1 MAPVRPPRW
10 TRTKGSCLRYLI
22 TGGAGFIGS
31 HLADRLVGRGDDV
44 VLLDNL
50 STGALDNIHHLV
62 DAGVPFVEGSVLDH
76 PLVSRLLKDR
86 DVVVHLAATVG
97 VELVV
102 REPLQTLLNNV
113 RGTEI
118 ILDAAMQ
125 TGAKVLVAS
134 SSEVYGKNAAG
145 ALQEDSDRILGSLFK
160 ARWSYAV
167 SKEVDE
173 IFAFEYWRE
182 LRLPTVVAR
191 LFNCVGPRQTGA
203 FGMVVPRFVQQALTG
218 VPLTVFGDGTQSR
231 CFCHVSDTVS
241 GLLSLLD
248 SDAVIGDVFNVGA
261 QNETSMRNLAEL
273 VIEMTG
279 SSSPIT
285 FTPYNVAYEPGFE
298 DMERRLPDISKIAA
312 VTGWAPTY
320 SLRDILGDV
329 IAHERA
335 RLDGAPSAPR
345 EAS

>member
-1 MAPVRPPRW
+1 MED
-10 TRTKGSCLRYLI
+10 CLRYLI

-50 STGALDNIHHLV
+50 STGSMENIRQLV
-62 DAGVPFVEGSVLDH
+62 HAGVPFVEGSVLDH
-76 PLVSRLLKDR
+76 PLVSRLVADR
-86 DVVVHLAATVG
+86 EVVVHLAATVG

-102 REPLQTLLNNV
+102 KEPLQTLLNNV

-118 ILDAAMQ
+118 VLDAAMEA
-125 TGAKVLVAS
+125 GSKVLVAS
-134 SSEVYGKNAAG
+134 SSEVYGKSAAG
-145 ALQEDSDRILGSLFK
+145 AILEDSDRVLGSLFK
-160 ARWSYAV
+160 SRWSYAV

-182 LRLPTVVAR
+182 RRLPTVVAR
-191 LFNCVGPRQTGA
+191 LFNCVGPRQTGE
-203 FGMVVPRFVQQALTG
+203 FGMVVPRFVRQALTG
-218 VPLTVFGDGTQSR
+218 APVTVFGDGTQSR
-231 CFCHVSDTVS
+231 CFCHVWDTVS
-241 GLLSLLD
+241 GLISLLD
-248 SDAVIGDVFNVGA
+248 SDAAVGDVFNVGA
-261 QNETSMRNLAEL
+261 QNEISMRNLAEL

-285 FTPYNVAYEPGFE
+285 YQSYSVAYEPGFE
-298 DMERRLPDISKIAA
+298 DMERRLPDISKIAG

-320 SLRDILGDV
+320 SLRDILSDV

-335 RLDGAPSAPR
+335 RLSDA
-345 EAS
+345 EAESRGSS